1 MNTSL
6 LGLGD
11 VLSTRE
17 QERPQFNY
25 EFLIFV
31 ALCGILAIFFLLY
44 FNRLFGSLVS
54 YAIRT
59 WTWHQ
64 YRVYIDISAIQI
76 SLLGGRVFF
85 TGLRYHGANETFMVQ
100 HGYITWRYWLRR
112 VREADIINSRQPDS
126 DAAGAEKPNNAEL
139 PCRIHVDLVGL
150 EWFVYN
156 RSPAYDGILR
166 GLTEQIDK
174 DSRCS
179 GASEKD
185 GTHLRSRG
193 KRDSEDGAGGKGEG
207 QRSDEKQAPGDR
219 GVLTYR
225 QSTTGFG
232 SAEDDDEQANSGGD
246 SELPFM
252 LQLFPVHIDCHKAA
266 VVMGNE
272 NTKGILVAKA
282 DSISVDV
289 DASETKTPDPYRQ
302 TFKVQFK
309 HPVIEMKDNEDFKED
324 QVSRANRDRTNTERQ
339 EPIPKRSLFRHHRRR
354 ALNSLRNLV
363 PYWRRSVESF
373 STDSRGG
380 INTASSQVPGVSQW
394 QGLTRYLD
402 DRDQDDRARWLSVEY
417 AAVSTILDSP
427 EATLIVY
434 WDAVGKVTKKLHQ
447 RKDMGFPLNING
459 NEPPEWGM
467 NFSIKGG
474 TMNYG
479 PWADRQRADLQKFFF
494 PGLCKDVVPAQPLD
508 RGSWRVATQFK
519 LYVEMDD
526 TVTMRVP
533 IREESKNWRWR
544 GKEPQMRHP
553 KSATRRKQR
562 NRAKKNS
569 KGDATQLRPAGW
581 LEVKLPANSTVKFT
595 MDMLASSSGYTT
607 LLDVSLPSSE
617 LYSSVN
623 HDLLWRS
630 GAQRLRCDL
639 SNPISWNGLRNW
651 YFNINS
657 DKMELFILRDH
668 VFLLI
673 DLVNDW
679 TNGPPPEYLVFTPF
693 KYHINLNLDALK
705 IYLNVNEANIIDK
718 ATVIEDN
725 TYLILS
731 TPRLTA
737 ELTIPV
743 DTFRPSKNVIPFD
756 VRTDLLDLHLQVPE
770 WNTQAAFLQSR
781 ELAHVEGLVVDGGY
795 HYNATTSAANTDT
808 LILNV
813 RGQSPYVYLYGFV
826 VRYFI
831 LLKDNYFGDYVHF
844 KTLGEYQEQLQL
856 KQKNPQAE
864 NTNQPPHKKSND
876 MDVILG
882 IKFDDLRIM
891 LPTNLYSASRFIQAE
906 LASVS
911 VDMRFTNYYMELEIS
926 VSPISLSLGSSEG
939 ALDSPG
945 MSSSNTQLFIDGV
958 RVYGHKLFG
967 LPPTEPAYLCN
978 YDIGVGAVSGECT
991 SDFILAL
998 VRGARGLAFT
1008 FDDNENALVPYSSQ
1022 VFYDITFARVN
1033 VESVRVWLHA
1043 DEAAFLL
1050 STDTID
1056 INFNDWARSHYSKRI
1071 NVDIPNIQVSCVNAE
1086 SAARQKL
1093 RQHTPVDAEACLKTA
1108 VHLAVIGRKFHFSEE
1123 RKLQQDLV
1131 QREDQRTHRTEF
1143 LMLPEYLDELMPQ
1156 AIDPP
1161 AQCAPPPPHPAV
1173 TIEEDDEG
1181 MSYRTMSSRRSR
1193 GLSHKSSFLSIAG
1206 SDRNSVRIDRSPRRS
1221 RSRNDQDNHLD
1232 PRSVSMDNRPSLR
1245 TRGSQG
1251 SFGRVSA
1258 MSNTLW
1264 ENMGHSSVAFS
1275 SQYVAPHFPLQ
1286 GVHPST
1292 HEVPPQNI
1300 GDGDVDDVFER
1311 TNAVLEDVNPNCI
1324 SEEYPYM
1331 SLIIEFPSGVSAF
1344 ANPTSIRYAATL
1356 LDALQPSEPE
1366 DLLDS
1371 FQISAMTDIFDL
1383 QKERGTQGK
1392 IRDIMVRMPKAN
1404 FRLLNSAAPDSSD
1417 SARDEQDQYDVTIS
1431 KVALITRTTTNWEDP
1446 FKAETWNSK
1455 TSLHLN
1461 LGSAE
1466 VSASERLSSLEK
1478 PQAAVMVQIDNVVV
1492 SVGAKDVRYIDA
1504 DIGSIVGSTAS
1515 GKVEYLAS
1523 LIHRTGTVAAELGEL
1538 LKETLARHQ
1547 CRDKYFTYRLLE
1559 EGHAANDPSFLI
1571 RPSAV
1576 LRSAHEHVRTFDSWK
1591 LAMRLRQ
1598 IWTSMDLHSR
1608 SQLIYQCWD
1617 GMPNLPDNAAQF
1629 VVEEFQGWRSW
1640 DLEDPSESLFLKQI
1654 FGQIGEPVNK
1664 PDDDMPLLGACRL
1677 GEIHFILDPGPKQN
1691 KVGFVDLA
1699 ARIDQQEFDPSHHP
1713 GGFGNVDKPLT
1724 IVNLC
1729 CSETAI
1735 NFNWELCELAEDIVN
1750 LYAKTRSQTKSVA
1763 KLHTIPKPKPSKRP
1777 LPPIHVV
1784 LEVTRGSVELETI
1797 NLNARALSH
1806 GLKTSVLL
1814 YNGPNGSNSLNL
1826 MMNCSAITSTLH
1838 SNSHALGMS
1847 RLQEPSIFA
1856 SYETQET
1863 DDMLHHAVK
1872 ATASSKNLTFAVK
1885 EDPIG
1890 LMEVADLL
1898 FRDEVTQLYRL
1909 KSQIAPSPRPKPTGE
1924 LRRMSDRLSTVRVN
1938 IAVLLDK
1945 YSISLPV
1952 LQSLTY
1958 KITGTVARA
1967 AAVANFGKE
1976 VIFDFDV
1983 KENYHEMQ
1991 INVRNEPRS
2000 ISLVQI
2006 PPTNGRIT
2014 SHIGQTEHYVTVL
2027 SSLEVVQLDASAV
2040 YSLLTALNKPQINSA
2055 IQELQQQ
2062 TKLIKGHISEI
2073 FGSEG
2078 IDIPRQVATAPVEP
2092 SLKLV
2097 YNVHLTL
2104 AGLQVFAKTSLKS
2117 EVEPKA
2123 RVLFALDRAHLHASN
2138 RHEAE
2143 GPILKYPE
2151 LHVNLS
2157 QISLDIERGRKDSM
2171 RSCGSLVVGVTVSA
2185 SSTMG
2190 DDGRETWAFNFSSDD
2205 FDCKMAPETIST
2217 VVDVLGYMGEKIKD
2231 LDTSRELDYLR
2242 KLRQSKPK
2250 ITINGDDELPDDA
2263 DFIDSVL
2270 AAVKYNFELR
2280 NIRVCW
2286 IVADRIDEQCDSKED
2301 LVLSLKL
2308 FQFGTRTRHSARL
2321 AIENFQ
2327 LQMVPPGQDMSK
2339 RSLHSALL
2347 PEVIFNIAYF
2357 STADARRMAFQAVGE
2372 SLDLRLTSGFIVPA
2386 AHLLESLSLSTKNV
2400 QQAST
2405 QWNTTV
2411 SAPTKKST
2419 ETATKPTP
2427 PPQRSIFGN
2436 KRLENLLIDAD
2447 FAGAVVYVSTKK
2459 PVDDASRNGRPSLA
2473 GKYGQFN
2480 TDDSGSGAVL
2490 RSPGLAWKIEYR
2502 DDGQDDP
2509 ALYGEIKIDASS
2521 NILYPSV
2528 VPLVMDMMSSVK
2540 EVVKDDDEDEPANKH
2555 PETPKAKPAKSGDE
2569 DNILTADPSAVLGRL
2584 KLNLGLRICR
2594 QEFSLSCQPIAR
2606 VAATTCFDNIYFT
2619 INTVRSV
2626 EQGNFF
2632 AISGVFTK
2640 LHASIQH
2647 VYSKESTASFE
2658 LDSITLSFMNSKH
2671 FSGTSGVSAII
2682 NVSPMVVAINA
2693 KQAQDFLLFREIWYP
2708 SQRSGSVGPVPKL
2721 PSETSQ
2727 GHLVQRYQQVAA
2739 TAAFPWTATISIAAL
2754 DVTIDMGQSIGKSA
2768 FAINNF
2774 WVSSKKT
2781 SDWEQNLCLGFDKI
2795 GVDCTGRLSGFVALQ
2810 DFRLRS
2816 SIQWPKREEALNETP
2831 LIQASIGFNAFRVK
2845 AAFDY
2850 QAFLV
2855 ADITTFEFL
2864 MYNVRESH
2872 EGSGDRLVAIFD
2884 GEAVQVFGT
2893 TTSAAQGIALWQAIK
2908 KLVQER
2914 KESFRGSL
2922 KEIEKFMKRK
2932 SMSSRTPMPQAIPP
2946 KLREED
2952 TISKSPIVLDTDVVV
2967 TLKALNLGVFPSTFS
2982 DHQVFK
2988 VEALNAYTRFAASM
3002 EQRRIHSILK
3012 MTLGQLRVGL
3022 AGVRNVEAP
3031 KTLSEISVEDVV
3043 QRATGSRGGTILN
3056 VPQVS
3061 AVMETWQKPKANQID
3076 YVFKSAFEGKV
3087 EVGWNFSRVSYIRGM
3102 FANYNKALEQIW
3114 GKELPLT
3121 AVKITGVPGAEAEQ
3135 REGEQQK
3142 ITAEVNVPQSKYD
3155 YVALEPPVIE
3165 TPQLRD
3171 MGEATPPLEWI
3182 GLHRDRLPNLTHQ
3195 VLIVSLLELA
3205 GEVEDAYSRIL
3216 GSS

>member
-1 MNTSL
+1 M
-6 LGLGD
+6 
-11 VLSTRE
+11 
-17 QERPQFNY
+17 
-25 EFLIFV
+25 
-31 ALCGILAIFFLLY
+31 ALCAILAVLFLLY
-44 FNRLFGSLVS
+44 FNRLFGTLVS

-112 VREADIINSRQPDS
+112 VRVADILSSREPENDPDRTGEPENS
-126 DAAGAEKPNNAEL
+126 EL
-139 PCRIHVDLVGL
+139 PCRIHVDLIGL

-166 GLTEQIDK
+166 GLNEQVDK
-174 DSRCS
+174 DSRSS
-179 GASEKD
+179 GASEKN
-185 GTHLRSRG
+185 GTTLRARG
-193 KRDSEDGAGGKGEG
+193 KRSRESDVGENGEG
-207 QRSDEKQAPGDR
+207 VQPSGEKRGSDDG
-219 GVLTYR
+219 GILSYR
-225 QSTTGFG
+225 RSTTGFG
-232 SAEDDDEQANSGGD
+232 SADDEDAQQNAGSD

-252 LQLFPVHIDCHKAA
+252 LQLFPIRIDCHKAA
-266 VVMGNE
+266 AVMGSE
-272 NTKGILVAKA
+272 NTKAIMVAKA
-282 DSISVDV
+282 DSLFVII

-302 TFKVQFK
+302 TFKVQFQ
-309 HPVIEMKDNEDFKED
+309 HPVIEMRDNEDFKED
-324 QVSRANRDRTNTERQ
+324 QVARANQDRTNTERQ
-339 EPIPKRSLFRHHRRR
+339 EPIPKRSLFRHHRRK

-380 INTASSQVPGVSQW
+380 INTATSQVPGVSQW

-417 AAVSTILDSP
+417 AAVSTILDSL
-427 EATLIVY
+427 EATLTVY
-434 WDAVGKVTKKLHQ
+434 WDAVGKVTSKPHQ
-447 RKDMGFPLNING
+447 RRDMGFPLNING
-459 NEPPEWGM
+459 NEPPAWGM
-467 NFSIKGG
+467 DFSIKGG

-494 PGLCKDVVPAQPLD
+494 PGLCKDVTPAQPLEP
-508 RGSWRVATQFK
+508 GAWRVATQFK

-526 TVTMRVP
+526 TVTLRVP

-544 GKEPQMRHP
+544 GKEPQMKHQRAA
-553 KSATRRKQR
+553 KRKQR
-562 NRAKKNS
+562 NRAKKSS
-569 KGDATQLRPAGW
+569 KADATQLRPAGW

-595 MDMLASSSGYTT
+595 MDMLASTSGYTT

-617 LYSSVN
+617 VYSSVN

-630 GAQRLRCDL
+630 GTQELSCDL

-657 DKMELFILRDH
+657 DKMELFMLRDH

-679 TNGPPPEYLVFTPF
+679 TNGPPPDYLVFTPF
-693 KYHINLNLDALK
+693 KYHVNLNLPALK
-705 IYLNVNEANIIDK
+705 IHLNVNEANIIDK

-731 TPRLTA
+731 TPLLAA

-743 DTFRPSKNVIPFD
+743 DTFRPAKNSIPFD
-756 VRTDLLDLHLQVPE
+756 VRADSLDLHLQVPE

-781 ELAHVEGLVVDGGY
+781 ELGHVEGLVVDGGY

-813 RGQSPYVYLYGFV
+813 RGQSPYVYLFGFV

-844 KTLGEYQEQLQL
+844 KTLDEYQEQLQL
-856 KQKNPQAE
+856 KQKNPDAE

-882 IKFDDLRIM
+882 IKVDDLRVM

-911 VDMRFTNYYMELEIS
+911 VDMRFTNYYMELEIG
-926 VSPISLSLGSSEG
+926 VSPVSLSLGSSEG

-945 MSSSNTQLFIDGV
+945 MSSSNTQLFVDGV

-978 YDIGVGAVSGECT
+978 YDIAVGAVTGECT
-991 SDFILAL
+991 SDFVLAL
-998 VRGARGLAFT
+998 AKGARGVAFT
-1008 FDDNENALVPYSSQ
+1008 FDDNENALVPYSSH

-1050 STDTID
+1050 STDSID
-1056 INFNDWARSHYSKRI
+1056 VNFNDWARSHYSKRI
-1071 NVDIPNIQVSCVNAE
+1071 NVNIPDIQVSCVNAE

-1093 RQHTPVDAEACLKTA
+1093 RQHHPVDAEACLKTA

-1131 QREDQRTHRTEF
+1131 QREDQRTRRTEF
-1143 LMLPEYLDELMPQ
+1143 LMLPEYLDELIPE
-1156 AIDPP
+1156 AVDAP

-1173 TIEEDDEG
+1173 SIEEDDGEAL
-1181 MSYRTMSSRRSR
+1181 SYRTMSSRRSR

-1206 SDRNSVRIDRSPRRS
+1206 SDQNSVKIGRTPRRS
-1221 RSRNDQDNHLD
+1221 RSRNDPDSHLD
-1232 PRSVSMDNRPSLR
+1232 PRSVSTNKKQPSLR
-1245 TRGSQG
+1245 TKASQG
-1251 SFGRVSA
+1251 SFGRISAVSH
-1258 MSNTLW
+1258 TLR
-1264 ENMGHSSVAFS
+1264 ENMGHSTVAFS
-1275 SQYVAPHFPLQ
+1275 SQYVAPHFPLE
-1286 GVHPST
+1286 GVQPSV
-1292 HEVPPQNI
+1292 HEVPLRSI
-1300 GDGDVDDVFER
+1300 EESDEDDIFARTSAGLDDVD
-1311 TNAVLEDVNPNCI
+1311 PNCI
-1324 SEEYPYM
+1324 SEEYPYLSVM
-1331 SLIIEFPSGVSAF
+1331 IEFPSGLSAF
-1344 ANPTSIRYAATL
+1344 ANPTSIRYATTL

-1383 QKERGTQGK
+1383 LKERGTQGK
-1392 IRDIMVRMPKAN
+1392 VRDIMVRLPKAN
-1404 FRLLNSAAPDSSD
+1404 LRLLNSTAFDSSD
-1417 SARDEQDQYDVTIS
+1417 SPQDEQDQYDVTIS
-1431 KVALITRTTTNWEDP
+1431 KVALMTRTTTHWEDVLQ
-1446 FKAETWNSK
+1446 ADTWKTK

-1466 VSASERLSSLEK
+1466 ISASERFSSLEE

-1492 SVGAKDVRYIDA
+1492 SVGAKDVRYVDA
-1504 DIGSIVGSTAS
+1504 DIGSVVGSTAS

-1523 LIHRTGTVAAELGEL
+1523 LIHRTGTVAEELGDL
-1538 LKETLARHQ
+1538 LKETLARHK
-1547 CRDKYFTYRLLE
+1547 CRDRYFTYRLLE
-1559 EGHAANDPSFLI
+1559 EGHGTNDPSFLI

-1576 LRSAHEHVRTFDSWK
+1576 LRSAQEHVRTFDSWK

-1598 IWTSMDLHSR
+1598 IWTSMDLQAR
-1608 SQLIYQCWD
+1608 SQLVYQCWE
-1617 GMPNLPDNAAQF
+1617 GMPNLPDKAAEF

-1640 DLEDPSESLFLKQI
+1640 DLEDPSQSLFLQHI
-1654 FGQIGEPVNK
+1654 FGQISEAVDR

-1677 GEIHFILDPGPKQN
+1677 GEVHFILDPGPKQN
-1691 KVGFVDLA
+1691 KIGFVDLA
-1699 ARIDQQEFDPSHHP
+1699 ARIDQQEFDPAHHP
-1713 GGFGNVDKPLT
+1713 GGFGTVNKPLT
-1724 IVNLC
+1724 ILNLC
-1729 CSETAI
+1729 CSETAM
-1735 NFNWELCELAEDIVN
+1735 NFNWELCELADDILS
-1750 LYAKTRSQTKSVA
+1750 LYTKTRAQPKAVNT
-1763 KLHTIPKPKPSKRP
+1763 LHVIPKPKPSKRP

-1784 LEVTRGSVELETI
+1784 LEVLRGSVEVETI

-1806 GLKTSVLL
+1806 GLRTSVLL
-1814 YNGPNGSNSLNL
+1814 YNGPNGSNSVNL
-1826 MMNCSAITSTLH
+1826 MMNCNAITSTLH
-1838 SNSHALGMS
+1838 SNGHALGMS

-1898 FRDEVTQLYRL
+1898 FRDEVTQMYRL
-1909 KSQIAPSPRPKPTGE
+1909 KSQIEPSPRPRPRGE

-1958 KITGTVARA
+1958 KISGTVARA

-2014 SHIGQTEHYVTVL
+2014 SRIGQTEHSVTVL

-2040 YSLLTALNKPQINSA
+2040 YSLLSALNKPQINSA

-2062 TKLIKGHISEI
+2062 TKLIKGHISDI
-2073 FGSEG
+2073 FGDGASTPG
-2078 IDIPRQVATAPVEP
+2078 QVTVAPVEP

-2104 AGLQVFAKTSLKS
+2104 AGLQISAKTSLKS
-2117 EVEPKA
+2117 EIEPLA
-2123 RVLFALDRAHLHASN
+2123 RVLFSLDRAHLHASN

-2143 GPILKYPE
+2143 GPVLKYPE

-2157 QISLDIERGRKDSM
+2157 SISLDIERGRKGFM
-2171 RSCGSLVVGVTVSA
+2171 RSCGSLGVGVTVSA

-2205 FDCKMAPETIST
+2205 FECKMAPETIST

-2242 KLRQSKPK
+2242 KLRQSKPR
-2250 ITINGDDELPDDA
+2250 ITINGDEELTDDT

-2286 IVADRIDEQCDSKED
+2286 IVAESYEQCDSKED

-2327 LQMVPPGQDMSK
+2327 LQMVPPGQDMNI

-2347 PEVIFNIAYF
+2347 PEITFNIAYF

-2372 SLDLRLTSGFIVPA
+2372 SLDLRLTSAFIVPA
-2386 AHLLESLSLSTKNV
+2386 AHLIESVSLSTKNV

-2411 SAPTKKST
+2411 SAPSKKSA
-2419 ETATKPTP
+2419 ETATKSTR

-2447 FAGAVVYVSTKK
+2447 FAGAVVYVSTKR
-2459 PVDDASRNGRPSLA
+2459 PVDDASRSGRPSLA

-2490 RSPGLAWKIEYR
+2490 RSPGLAWKVEYR

-2540 EVVKDDDEDEPANKH
+2540 EVVKDGDESEPASKEK
-2555 PETPKAKPAKSGDE
+2555 PETPKTPKQKTSKSGDE
-2569 DNILTADPSAVLGRL
+2569 DNFLTADPNTVLGRL

-2640 LHASIQH
+2640 LHASVQH

-2708 SQRSGSVGPVPKL
+2708 SQRPGSVGPVPKL

-2754 DVTIDMGQSIGKSA
+2754 DVTIDMGQAIGKSA

-2855 ADITTFEFL
+2855 ADVTTFEFL
-2864 MYNVRESH
+2864 MYNVRESLD
-2872 EGSGDRLVAIFD
+2872 GSGDRLVAIFD

-2893 TTSAAQGIALWQAIK
+2893 TTSAAQAIALWQAIK
-2908 KLVQER
+2908 KLGKER
-2914 KESFRGSL
+2914 KESFRSSL
-2922 KEIEKFMKRK
+2922 KEIEKFMKRR
-2932 SMSSRTPMPQAIPP
+2932 SMTSRTPMPVVIP

-2952 TISKSPIVLDTDVVV
+2952 TVSKSPIVLDTDVVV

-2988 VEALNAYTRFAASM
+2988 VEAMNAYTRFAASM

-3012 MTLGQLRVGL
+3012 MTLGQLRIGL

-3061 AVMETWQKPKANQID
+3061 AVMETWQKPKAYQID
-3076 YVFKSAFEGKV
+3076 YIFKSAFEGKV

-3102 FANYNKALEQIW
+3102 FANYNKALEQVW

-3135 REGEQQK
+3135 RGEGEQQQK

-3155 YVALEPPVIE
+3155 YVALEDPVIE

-3195 VLIVSLLELA
+3195 IVIVSLLELA